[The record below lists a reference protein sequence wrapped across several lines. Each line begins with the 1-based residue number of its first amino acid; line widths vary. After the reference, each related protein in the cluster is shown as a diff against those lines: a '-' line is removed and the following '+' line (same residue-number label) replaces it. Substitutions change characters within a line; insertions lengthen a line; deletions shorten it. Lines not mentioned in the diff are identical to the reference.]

1 MQDKLFSLPV
11 VTQISPYLSQ
21 RQVGELPTIVISHPK
36 VRAAITLQGAHLLAW
51 QPSGEKPVLWLSDK
65 SLFSPGKAIRGGV
78 PICWPWFGPA
88 GEPAHGFARI
98 QTWKLTAHDENED
111 GVMLTLVL
119 ESNAQTLKLW
129 PHEFT
134 LIARFR
140 LGQHCEIELEAHG
153 DFEATAA
160 LHSYFTVSDIN
171 GVEVSGLGNSYIDKV
186 NNGEVAS
193 SDGKQRY
200 PGRIDRIFTAAE
212 DCSVINDTAG
222 ERQIEVYHHH
232 HSDVVTWN
240 PGVELSC
247 SMSDMAN
254 EGYRTMVCVETAR
267 ISKPLRSAGEKPARL
282 ATTFR
287 LKKKVAASD
296 KVNG

>member
-21 RQVGELPTIVISHPK
+21 RQVGELPAIIVSHPK
-36 VRAAITLQGAHLLAW
+36 VRAALTLQGAHLIAW
-51 QPSGEKPVLWLSDK
+51 QPSGEQPVLWLSDK
-65 SLFSPGKAIRGGV
+65 SQFTPGKAIRGGV

-88 GEPAHGFARI
+88 GEPAHGFARN
-98 QTWKLTAHDENED
+98 QPWTLSAHDENED

-153 DFEATAA
+153 DFDATAA
-160 LHSYFTVSDIN
+160 LHSYFTVSDIS

-186 NNGEVAS
+186 NQGEIGS
-193 SDGKQRY
+193 SNGKQRY

-212 DCSVINDTAG
+212 DCSVINDPAAQ
-222 ERQIEVYHHH
+222 RQIEVYHHH

-247 SMSDMAN
+247 SMADMPN
-254 EGYRTMVCVETAR
+254 EGYKTMVCVETAR
-267 ISKPLRSAGEKPARL
+267 INKPLRSAGEKPARL

-287 LKKKVAASD
+287 LKKKVSGEAVKA
-296 KVNG
+296 

>member
-21 RQVGELPTIVISHPK
+21 RQVGELPAIIVSHPK
-36 VRAAITLQGAHLLAW
+36 VRAALTLQGAHLIAW
-51 QPSGEKPVLWLSDK
+51 QPSGEQPVLWLSDK
-65 SLFSPGKAIRGGV
+65 SQFAAGKAIRGGV

-88 GEPAHGFARI
+88 GEPAHGFARN
-98 QTWKLTAHDENED
+98 QPWTLSAHDENED

-160 LHSYFTVSDIN
+160 LHSYFTVSDIS

-186 NNGEVAS
+186 NQGEIGS

-212 DCSVINDTAG
+212 DCSVINDPAAQ
-222 ERQIEVYHHH
+222 RQIEVYHHH

-247 SMSDMAN
+247 SMADMPN
-254 EGYRTMVCVETAR
+254 EGYKTMVCVETAR
-267 ISKPLRSAGEKPARL
+267 INKPLRSAGEKPARL

-287 LKKKVAASD
+287 LKKKVRGEAVKA
-296 KVNG
+296 

>member
-21 RQVGELPTIVISHPK
+21 RQVGELPAIIVSHPK
-36 VRAAITLQGAHLLAW
+36 VRAALTLQGAHLIAW
-51 QPSGEKPVLWLSDK
+51 QPSGEQPVLWLSDK
-65 SLFSPGKAIRGGV
+65 SQFAPGKAIRGGV

-88 GEPAHGFARI
+88 GEPAHGFARN
-98 QTWKLTAHDENED
+98 QPWTLSAHDENED

-160 LHSYFTVSDIN
+160 LHSYFTVSDIS
-171 GVEVSGLGNSYIDKV
+171 GIEVSGLGNSYIDKV
-186 NNGEVAS
+186 NQGEIGS

-212 DCSVINDTAG
+212 DCSVINDPAAQ
-222 ERQIEVYHHH
+222 RQIEVYHHH

-247 SMSDMAN
+247 SMADMPN
-254 EGYRTMVCVETAR
+254 EGYKTMVCVETAR
-267 ISKPLRSAGEKPARL
+267 INQPLRSAGEKPARL

-287 LKKKVAASD
+287 LKKKISGEAVKA
-296 KVNG
+296 

>member
-21 RQVGELPTIVISHPK
+21 RQVGELPAIIVSHPK
-36 VRAAITLQGAHLLAW
+36 VRAALTLQGAHLIAW
-51 QPSGEKPVLWLSDK
+51 QPSGEQPVLWLSDK
-65 SLFSPGKAIRGGV
+65 SQFAPGKAIRGGV

-88 GEPAHGFARI
+88 GEPAHGFARN
-98 QTWKLTAHDENED
+98 QPWTLSAHDENED

-160 LHSYFTVSDIN
+160 LHSYFTVSDIS

-186 NNGEVAS
+186 NQGEIGS

-212 DCSVINDTAG
+212 DCSVINDPAAQ
-222 ERQIEVYHHH
+222 RQIEVYHHH

-247 SMSDMAN
+247 SMADMPN
-254 EGYRTMVCVETAR
+254 EGYKTMVCVETAR
-267 ISKPLRSAGEKPARL
+267 INQPLRSAGEKPARL

-287 LKKKVAASD
+287 LKKKISGEAVKA
-296 KVNG
+296 

>member
-11 VTQISPYLSQ
+11 ITQISPYLSQ
-21 RQVGELPTIVISHPK
+21 RQVGELPAIIVSHPK
-36 VRAAITLQGAHLLAW
+36 VRAAITLQGAHLIAW
-51 QPSGEKPVLWLSDK
+51 QPSGEQPVLWLSDK

-88 GEPAHGFARI
+88 GEPAHGFARN
-98 QTWKLTAHDENED
+98 QPWTLSAHDENED

-119 ESNAQTLKLW
+119 ESNPQTLKLW

-160 LHSYFTVSDIN
+160 LHSYFTVSDIS
-171 GVEVSGLGNSYIDKV
+171 GIEVSGLGETYIDKV
-186 NNGEVAS
+186 NQGEIGS
-193 SDGKQRY
+193 SDGRQRY
-200 PGRIDRIFTAAE
+200 PGRIDRIFTEAE
-212 DCSVINDTAG
+212 DCSVINDPAAQC
-222 ERQIEVYHHH
+222 QIEVYHHH

-247 SMSDMAN
+247 SMADMPN
-254 EGYRTMVCVETAR
+254 EGYKTMVCVETAR
-267 ISKPLRSAGEKPARL
+267 INKPLRSAGEKPARL

-287 LKKKVAASD
+287 LKKKLSGDAVKA
-296 KVNG
+296 

>member
-21 RQVGELPTIVISHPK
+21 RQVGELPAIIVSHPK
-36 VRAAITLQGAHLLAW
+36 VRAALTLQGAHLIAW
-51 QPSGEKPVLWLSDK
+51 QPSGEQPVLWLSDK
-65 SLFSPGKAIRGGV
+65 SQFAAGKAIRGGV

-88 GEPAHGFARI
+88 GEPAHGFARN
-98 QTWKLTAHDENED
+98 QPWTLSAHDENED

-160 LHSYFTVSDIN
+160 LHSYFTVSDISS
-171 GVEVSGLGNSYIDKV
+171 VEVSGLGNSYIDKV
-186 NNGEVAS
+186 NQGEIGS

-212 DCSVINDTAG
+212 DCSVINDPAAQ
-222 ERQIEVYHHH
+222 RQIEVYHHH

-247 SMSDMAN
+247 SMADMPN
-254 EGYRTMVCVETAR
+254 EGYKTMVCVETAR
-267 ISKPLRSAGEKPARL
+267 INKPLRSAGEKPARL

-287 LKKKVAASD
+287 LKKKVSGEAVKA
-296 KVNG
+296 

>member
-21 RQVGELPTIVISHPK
+21 RQVGELPAIIVSHPK
-36 VRAAITLQGAHLLAW
+36 VRAALTLQGAHLIAW
-51 QPSGEKPVLWLSDK
+51 QPSGEQPVLWLSDK
-65 SLFSPGKAIRGGV
+65 SQFAAGKAIRGGV

-88 GEPAHGFARI
+88 GEPAHGFARN
-98 QTWKLTAHDENED
+98 QPWTLSAHDENED

-160 LHSYFTVSDIN
+160 LHSYFTVSDIS

-186 NNGEVAS
+186 NQGEIGS

-212 DCSVINDTAG
+212 DCSVINDPAAQ
-222 ERQIEVYHHH
+222 RQIEVYHHH

-247 SMSDMAN
+247 SMADMPN
-254 EGYRTMVCVETAR
+254 EGYKTMVCVETAR
-267 ISKPLRSAGEKPARL
+267 INKPLRSAGEKPARL

-287 LKKKVAASD
+287 LKKKGSGEAVKA
-296 KVNG
+296 

>member
-21 RQVGELPTIVISHPK
+21 RQVGELPAIIVSHPK
-36 VRAAITLQGAHLLAW
+36 VRAALTLQGAHLIAW
-51 QPSGEKPVLWLSDK
+51 QPSGEQPVLWLSDK
-65 SLFSPGKAIRGGV
+65 SQFAPGKAIRGGV

-88 GEPAHGFARI
+88 GEPAHGFARN
-98 QTWKLTAHDENED
+98 QPWTLSAHDENED

-160 LHSYFTVSDIN
+160 LHSYFTVSDIS

-186 NNGEVAS
+186 NQGEIGS

-212 DCSVINDTAG
+212 DCSVINDPAVQ
-222 ERQIEVYHHH
+222 RQIEVYHHH

-247 SMSDMAN
+247 SMADMPN
-254 EGYRTMVCVETAR
+254 EGYKTMVCVETAR
-267 ISKPLRSAGEKPARL
+267 INQPLRSAGEKPARL

-287 LKKKVAASD
+287 LKKKISGEAVKA
-296 KVNG
+296 

>member
-1 MQDKLFSLPV
+1 MQDKLLSLPV

-21 RQVGELPTIVISHPK
+21 RQVGELPAIIVSHPK
-36 VRAAITLQGAHLLAW
+36 VRAALTLQGAHLIAW
-51 QPSGEKPVLWLSDK
+51 QPSGEQPVLWLSDK
-65 SLFSPGKAIRGGV
+65 SQFAPGKAIRGGV

-88 GEPAHGFARI
+88 GEPAHGFARN
-98 QTWKLTAHDENED
+98 QPWTLSAHDENED

-119 ESNAQTLKLW
+119 ESNPQTLKLW

-160 LHSYFTVSDIN
+160 LHSYFTVSDISD
-171 GVEVSGLGNSYIDKV
+171 VEVSGLGNSYIDKV
-186 NNGEVAS
+186 NQGEIGS

-212 DCSVINDTAG
+212 DCSVINDPAAQ
-222 ERQIEVYHHH
+222 RQIEVYHHH

-247 SMSDMAN
+247 SMADMPN
-254 EGYRTMVCVETAR
+254 EGYKTMVCVETAR
-267 ISKPLRSAGEKPARL
+267 INKPLRSAGEKPARL

-287 LKKKVAASD
+287 LKKKVSGEAV
-296 KVNG
+296 KV